1 MRETLIVIC
10 CISISLRVYCFDSE
24 IIQHKVDLFP
34 LNSFLSERL
43 KTIKNNEIQ
52 LENGGTFY
60 NFSDAYPNQ
69 FSKPKRKKIK
79 YKQFRELLLLIEQK
93 DIVSQKVM
101 LDKAIKVE
109 EQT

>member
-10 CISISLRVYCFDSE
+10 CISISLKVYCLDRK

-69 FSKPKRKKIK
+69 FSKPKRKKSSINNLES
-79 YKQFRELLLLIEQK
+79 YFC
-93 DIVSQKVM
+93 
-101 LDKAIKVE
+101 
-109 EQT
+109 